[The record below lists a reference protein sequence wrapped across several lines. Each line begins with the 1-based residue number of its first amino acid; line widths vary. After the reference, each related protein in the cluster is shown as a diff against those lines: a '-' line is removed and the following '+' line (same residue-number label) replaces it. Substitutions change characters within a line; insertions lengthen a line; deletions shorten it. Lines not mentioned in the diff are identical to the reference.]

1 MTPLGYMA
9 ETPLRT
15 ASRIFGAV
23 IITLAL
29 LVGISA
35 FIRPTAT
42 RDPSI
47 DPVPRQPQ
55 HRQSWRPIDRPP
67 GKPSDYSMRADNN
80 AALRCVVWDVASV
93 LRVSPCDD
101 DQFHALVA
109 HPPLRE
115 GCPCSTDG
123 SRPCGP
129 QWCAILMATSCS
141 WKTPTM
147 ANDTSK
153 IVATPMHVSPMWR
166 MLPWP

>member
-47 DPVPRQPQ
+47 APVPLVSLNTDNHGVLLIG
-55 HRQSWRPIDRPP
+55 HR
-67 GKPSDYSMRADNN
+67 
-80 AALRCVVWDVASV
+80 
-93 LRVSPCDD
+93 
-101 DQFHALVA
+101 
-109 HPPLRE
+109 
-115 GCPCSTDG
+115 
-123 SRPCGP
+123 
-129 QWCAILMATSCS
+129 
-141 WKTPTM
+141 
-147 ANDTSK
+147 ANRR
-153 IVATPMHVSPMWR
+153 IIA
-166 MLPWP
+166 